1 MYFEVPVYR
10 SLLQGDM
17 LEAPFG
23 KVLPLLVFGVSS
35 MVAGLSALILPETGN
50 TKLPDTIQDTV
61 IDISR

>member
-1 MYFEVPVYR
+1 
-10 SLLQGDM
+10 M
-17 LEAPFG
+17 LEGPFG

-61 IDISR
+61 IDVSR